1 MRRFAQEFIN
11 NFRADSQIP
20 YFCGDS
26 EVCRTIG
33 SREALEKAKENIKKN
48 FMMVG
53 VLEEL
58 DKTHLVLECLKPNLF
73 NGLSDQHK
81 RQNLHVHSQH
91 KAPET
96 IR

>member
-1 MRRFAQEFIN
+1 MTKFVKEFIN

-26 EVCRTIG
+26 EMCRTIG
-33 SREALEKAKENIKKN
+33 SREALEKAKENIKKK

-58 DKTHLVLECLKPNLF
+58 DQTHSVLECLKPNF
-73 NGLSDQHK
+73 FFGLSDQHK